1 MAPLR
6 ALLSRSLALA
16 RPCARPVS
24 SSSSLVM
31 SPEVREAIS
40 NGEPVVSLESTII
53 THGMPF
59 PTNMEMALQ
68 VEETIRQAGATPAT
82 VAIIGGKIH
91 VGLSQGQV
99 SDLATS
105 CDKAV
110 KTSRRD
116 MAMVMARR
124 MVGGTT
130 VSGTMIAS
138 HMAGVQVFVTG
149 GIGGVH
155 RGAAETMDISADLTE
170 LGRTPVCVVSAGVKS
185 ILDIGLTLEY
195 LETQGVCVASY
206 GDTRVFPAFYT
217 RDSGYK
223 APYNVTSASE
233 AARLVHENLRLNI
246 GSGVLLGV
254 PIPEDQAAD
263 GDKIEEAIKIAVEE
277 AKDQN
282 ISGREVTPYILSR
295 LNDLTGGESLK
306 ANLALVLNNARV
318 GANVAVELARLKNS
332 SVSCDNRNHT
342 SDSLHHFPVVVGGSI
357 YDFVVRL
364 AEGDLALSG
373 GTHRGSLR
381 SSHGGVA
388 RNVAAGLARLGLGP
402 RLLSAVGEDREGRDI
417 LRAAEEAGMET
428 GLVRVMREA
437 RTATYTAFLDSEG
450 DCRFGVGDME
460 IHNTLDTAYL
470 LKREE
475 ELASSAMIVCDGN
488 LAEASIHTLLD
499 IASKHGVPL
508 FYEPADLSK
517 ATKPLTS
524 DTIHA
529 MTYTSPNLNELNSML
544 STLPSP
550 PPPIGDINHD
560 NVKLRIAEV
569 GVATKQLLEHYN
581 IRVILVTLS
590 EHGVVLVRRGRPEE
604 PLPTKTSM
612 TQGADVSGVWYPC
625 SDPCT
630 SVVSVSGAGDCLTA
644 GFITGVLQGRDQAT
658 AVSAGLQ
665 AARISCSVSA
675 AVPETLRHSDL
686 NWALRPDQVVL
697 F

>member
-6 ALLSRSLALA
+6 GLLSRSLSLA
-16 RPCARPVS
+16 RPSARHVS
-24 SSSSLVM
+24 SSSSLVL

-59 PTNMEMALQ
+59 PTNMEMAMQ
-68 VEETIRQAGATPAT
+68 VEETIRRAGATPAT

-91 VGLSQGQV
+91 VGLSRGQV

-116 MAMVMARR
+116 MAVVLARGL
-124 MVGGTT
+124 VGGTT

-206 GDTRVFPAFYT
+206 GDTRAFPAFYT
-217 RDSGYK
+217 RDSGHK

-263 GDKIEEAIKIAVEE
+263 GDKIEEAVKIAVEE
-277 AKDQN
+277 AKDKN

-318 GANVAVELARLKNS
+318 GANVAVELAKLKNS
-332 SVSCDNRNHT
+332 SAYCDNRYS
-342 SDSLHHFPVVVGGSI
+342 SDTPHQSPVVVGGSI
-357 YDFVVRL
+357 YDFV
-364 AEGDLALSG
+364 
-373 GTHRGSLR
+373 
-381 SSHGGVA
+381 
-388 RNVAAGLARLGLGP
+388 
-402 RLLSAVGEDREGRDI
+402 
-417 LRAAEEAGMET
+417 
-428 GLVRVMREA
+428 
-437 RTATYTAFLDSEG
+437 
-450 DCRFGVGDME
+450 
-460 IHNTLDTAYL
+460 
-470 LKREE
+470 
-475 ELASSAMIVCDGN
+475 
-488 LAEASIHTLLD
+488 
-499 IASKHGVPL
+499 
-508 FYEPADLSK
+508 EP
-517 ATKPLTS
+517 
-524 DTIHA
+524 
-529 MTYTSPNLNELNSML
+529 
-544 STLPSP
+544 
-550 PPPIGDINHD
+550 
-560 NVKLRIAEV
+560 
-569 GVATKQLLEHYN
+569 
-581 IRVILVTLS
+581 
-590 EHGVVLVRRGRPEE
+590 
-604 PLPTKTSM
+604 
-612 TQGADVSGVWYPC
+612 
-625 SDPCT
+625 
-630 SVVSVSGAGDCLTA
+630 
-644 GFITGVLQGRDQAT
+644 
-658 AVSAGLQ
+658 
-665 AARISCSVSA
+665 
-675 AVPETLRHSDL
+675 
-686 NWALRPDQVVL
+686 
-697 F
+697 

>member
-1 MAPLR
+1 M
-6 ALLSRSLALA
+6 
-16 RPCARPVS
+16 
-24 SSSSLVM
+24 
-31 SPEVREAIS
+31 
-40 NGEPVVSLESTII
+40 
-53 THGMPF
+53 
-59 PTNMEMALQ
+59 
-68 VEETIRQAGATPAT
+68 
-82 VAIIGGKIH
+82 
-91 VGLSQGQV
+91 
-99 SDLATS
+99 
-105 CDKAV
+105 
-110 KTSRRD
+110 
-116 MAMVMARR
+116 
-124 MVGGTT
+124 
-130 VSGTMIAS
+130 
-138 HMAGVQVFVTG
+138 
-149 GIGGVH
+149 
-155 RGAAETMDISADLTE
+155 
-170 LGRTPVCVVSAGVKS
+170 CVVSAGVKS

-206 GDTRVFPAFYT
+206 GDTRAFPAFYT
-217 RDSGYK
+217 RDSGHK
-223 APYNVTSASE
+223 APYSVTSATE
-233 AARLVHENLRLNI
+233 AARLVHENLRLGI

-277 AKDQN
+277 AKDKN

-318 GANVAVELARLKNS
+318 GANVAVELAKLKNS
-332 SVSCDNRNHT
+332 NSSNVSCDNRNHP
-342 SDSLHHFPVVVGGSI
+342 SDNHPVVVGGSI

-417 LRAAEEAGMET
+417 LRAGEEAGMET
-428 GLVRVMREA
+428 GLVRVLPEA

-470 LKREE
+470 LDKEK

-488 LAEASIHTLLD
+488 LAEASVHTLLD

-524 DTIHA
+524 DTHHA

-544 STLPSP
+544 RTLPSP
-550 PPPIGDINHD
+550 PPPIGDISQD
-560 NVKLRIAEV
+560 NIKLRIAEV
-569 GVATKQLLEHYN
+569 GVATRQLLEHYN
-581 IRVILVTLS
+581 LQVILVTLS
-590 EHGVVLVRRGRPEE
+590 EHGVVLVRRGRPED
-604 PLPTKTSM
+604 PLPTKSSM
-612 TQGADVSGVWYPC
+612 TKGMRMMGAEVSGVWYPC
-625 SDPCT
+625 TDPCT

-644 GFITGVLQGRDQAT
+644 GFITGVLQGRDQAS

-675 AVPETLRHSDL
+675 AVPESLKHSDL
-686 NWALRPDQVVL
+686 NWALSPAQVVL